1 MREGVAMSTTGEII
15 LPETK
20 PATEWILGR
29 AVQKVSPRQTHAAI
43 QALLA
48 GALSRWAMEAGLG
61 TVGTEWE
68 FRVTPPGEITRPLV
82 PDIAFLSFSRLGYD
96 EQEAQQIPYIAPDV
110 AFEIISPGDQRSH
123 LLEKI
128 RVYLAAGARAVVI
141 LDPKHKSLMVNDDH
155 GERKYNAVD
164 TFEHSALPGFAIHVD
179 TIFVKPKPK
188 K

>member
-1 MREGVAMSTTGEII
+1 MPTTSEII

-29 AVQKVSPRQTHAAI
+29 AVQKVSPRQTHAVI

-48 GALSRWAMEAGLG
+48 GALSRWAMDTGFG

-82 PDIAFLSFSRLGYD
+82 PDIAFLSFARLGYD

-110 AFEIISPGDQRSH
+110 AIEIISPGDRPSH
-123 LLEKI
+123 LSEKV
-128 RVYLAAGARAVVI
+128 RVYLAAGSRAVII
-141 LDPKHKSLMVNDDH
+141 LDPNHETLTVNDAQ
-155 GERKYNAVD
+155 GEHDYSPDD
-164 TFEHSALPGFAIHVD
+164 TFEHSALPGFAIRVSS
-179 TIFVKPKPK
+179 IFAKPKPK
-188 K
+188 HK